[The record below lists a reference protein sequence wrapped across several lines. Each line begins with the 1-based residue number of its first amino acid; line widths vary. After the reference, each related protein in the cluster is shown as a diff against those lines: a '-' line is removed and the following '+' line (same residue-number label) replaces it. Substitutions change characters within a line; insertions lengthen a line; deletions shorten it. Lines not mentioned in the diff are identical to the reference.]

1 MAKVYRRCYAAHPGI
16 ERLLRTEKHVPPPF
30 RSPFIKDVSTEYM
43 ECVDVEVEV
52 RHKAEGYVYLVVFD
66 NRSWV
71 PVAFAPVKDG
81 KARFEDMGRDVAYLP
96 VCYDE
101 LGIQQVCGTPFVLTY
116 QRSVEK
122 LEPDTLRR
130 DTLTLYRKYPLM
142 PHVYDVAWRTV
153 GGEFQAADNPAFRNA
168 RLVHRV
174 TEWGTVGRE
183 VDVPDSVGAF
193 RYWRYR
199 QTEEN
204 TYCNIAE
211 IAFREKGTGA
221 FIEGKVIGTEGALRG
236 APADRT
242 KAFDHDLL
250 TAFDA
255 PLPSGAWVGMD
266 FGKPVRVE
274 QIVYTG
280 RGDGNTIDIGDTYEL
295 FYWSGDNGWASLGKQ
310 KATTVKLVYPHV
322 PAGALYWLRDLTK
335 GQEERIFTYEDGKQN
350 WW

>member
-1 MAKVYRRCYAAHPGI
+1 M
-16 ERLLRTEKHVPPPF
+16 
-30 RSPFIKDVSTEYM
+30 
-43 ECVDVEVEV
+43 
-52 RHKAEGYVYLVVFD
+52 
-66 NRSWV
+66 
-71 PVAFAPVKDG
+71 
-81 KARFEDMGRDVAYLP
+81 
-96 VCYDE
+96 
-101 LGIQQVCGTPFVLTY
+101 
-116 QRSVEK
+116 
-122 LEPDTLRR
+122 
-130 DTLTLYRKYPLM
+130 
-142 PHVYDVAWRTV
+142 
-153 GGEFQAADNPAFRNA
+153 
-168 RLVHRV
+168 
-174 TEWGTVGRE
+174 
-183 VDVPDSVGAF
+183 
-193 RYWRYR
+193 
-199 QTEEN
+199 
-204 TYCNIAE
+204 
-211 IAFREKGTGA
+211 
-221 FIEGKVIGTEGALRG
+221 RG

-266 FGKPVRVE
+266 FGKPVRIG